1 MCKITRY
8 KPILFGAIKY
18 TSMLEFRD
26 VLLNGLMMM
35 YVANTHLDL
44 SWIFID

>member
-1 MCKITRY
+1 MCNIARY
-8 KPILFGAIKY
+8 KPILFGAIS
-18 TSMLEFRD
+18 THLSLNFRD

-35 YVANTHLDL
+35 YVASTHLDF

>member
-1 MCKITRY
+1 MCNIARY

-18 TSMLEFRD
+18 TSKPNSRD

-35 YVANTHLDL
+35 YIASTHLDF